1 MVRANFERGGGGCFL
16 GQPTRHLP
24 GLPQTL
30 LIGAQNLAWALIN
43 NPAFLFN
50 R

>member
-1 MVRANFERGGGGCFL
+1 LADDQMKNARAVGI
-16 GQPTRHLP
+16 QD
-24 GLPQTL
+24 
-30 LIGAQNLAWALIN
+30 LAWALIN